1 MSTTYLVTLTS
12 GRIAEV
18 VADDLTTRAD
28 GALFLMA
35 AVAKP
40 PAALVTVAVFAA
52 RTWTSCVPKDSTPWS
67 TSTSRPP
74 MLYRYPHNRPNRGS
88 RDGQSQ
94 PQALR
99 RRHQLDR
106 PRQGRRTLT

>member
-52 RTWTSCVPKDSTPWS
+52 RTWASCVPKDSTAVVYLDP
-67 TSTSRPP
+67 PP
-74 MLYRYPHNRPNRGS
+74 MPAKGS
-88 RDGQSQ
+88 PATASE
-94 PQALR
+94 
-99 RRHQLDR
+99 
-106 PRQGRRTLT
+106 PRFA